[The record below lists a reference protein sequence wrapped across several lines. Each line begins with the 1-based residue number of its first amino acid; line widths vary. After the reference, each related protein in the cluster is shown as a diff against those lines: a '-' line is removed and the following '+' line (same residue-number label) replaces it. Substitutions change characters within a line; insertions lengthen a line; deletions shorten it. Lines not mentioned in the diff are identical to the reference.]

1 MKKQLFTV
9 LITALTIVF
18 VVSCKDVI
26 YQVRRQLKEF

>member
-18 VVSCKDVI
+18 VVSCKDDDDVNTS
-26 YQVRRQLKEF
+26 QANLF